1 MDLFYLLLNQHEFSA
16 QELIYAE
23 MPWTL
28 QSKAVMV
35 EAHSSPHPTINID
48 HTEYQF
54 FLTLAL
60 LRQLLQIYSSQNVC
74 LAETCQRLI
83 EFATKEQSYLRP

>member
-16 QELIYAE
+16 QDLIYAE
-23 MPWTL
+23 MPWLL

-35 EAHSSPHPTINID
+35 EAHSSPRPAVNID

-54 FLTLAL
+54 
-60 LRQLLQIYSSQNVC
+60 S
-74 LAETCQRLI
+74 
-83 EFATKEQSYLRP
+83 

>member
-16 QELIYAE
+16 QDLIYAE
-23 MPWTL
+23 LPWTL
-28 QSKAVMV
+28 QSKAAMV
-35 EAHSSPHPTINID
+35 EAHPSANLILNID

-54 FLTLAL
+54 FLKLSL
-60 LRQLLQIYSSQNVC
+60 LRQLLQIYSKQNVC

-83 EFATKEQSYLRP
+83 EFAAKEQSPSSL

>member
-16 QELIYAE
+16 QDLIYAE

-28 QSKAVMV
+28 QSKAIMV
-35 EAHSSPHPTINID
+35 EAHSSPHPTVNID

-60 LRQLLQIYSSQNVC
+60 VRQWLQINSNQNVC

-83 EFATKEQSYLRP
+83 EFAAKEYSHSSL